1 MRSVAWLRPTGD
13 GALEA
18 SDELL
23 RNPGRVVS
31 IRDPQ
36 AAKERGG
43 TYVFVR
49 HEIAHLAALADL
61 VEAGKLSAPR
71 PVDL

>member
-1 MRSVAWLRPTGD
+1 M
-13 GALEA
+13 
-18 SDELL
+18 
-23 RNPGRVVS
+23 S

-49 HEIAHLAALADL
+49 PERAHLAALAELAD
-61 VEAGKLSAPR
+61 AGTLSAHVQSVYDLDAV
-71 PVDL
+71 VDAVTEASSGKVCGKVVLRVP